1 MEQTMGSDGD
11 GDAPKIEQTTPYLM
25 MYSERNVGRRLD
37 LSESKTT
44 IGRSPEADIVV
55 EDRRVSKIHCSLQYQ
70 KGAILVEDNNSTNG
84 TYLNG
89 QRVDKASVAGSA
101 LLQVGGTVMKIE
113 FKNKTEVDYED
124 ELVKKA
130 TTDALTGIANRH
142 YFALRAKEELA
153 FAKRANSLV
162 GLVMMDLD
170 HFKLVNDTYGHQAG
184 DYVLSQFASLI
195 VKRIRGEDLF
205 GRYGG
210 EEFVVLMRGAMEPP
224 GAQIFCERVRST
236 VEQYKFNFNGKDI
249 PVTVSIGV
257 TLRNGGEVKSL
268 EELIQL
274 ADKALY
280 KAKNAGRNRV
290 EIA

>member
-1 MEQTMGSDGD
+1 
-11 GDAPKIEQTTPYLM
+11 
-25 MYSERNVGRRLD
+25 
-37 LSESKTT
+37 
-44 IGRSPEADIVV
+44 
-55 EDRRVSKIHCSLQYQ
+55 
-70 KGAILVEDNNSTNG
+70 
-84 TYLNG
+84 
-89 QRVDKASVAGSA
+89 
-101 LLQVGGTVMKIE
+101 
-113 FKNKTEVDYED
+113 
-124 ELVKKA
+124 
-130 TTDALTGIANRH
+130 
-142 YFALRAKEELA
+142 
-153 FAKRANSLV
+153 
-162 GLVMMDLD
+162 MMDLD